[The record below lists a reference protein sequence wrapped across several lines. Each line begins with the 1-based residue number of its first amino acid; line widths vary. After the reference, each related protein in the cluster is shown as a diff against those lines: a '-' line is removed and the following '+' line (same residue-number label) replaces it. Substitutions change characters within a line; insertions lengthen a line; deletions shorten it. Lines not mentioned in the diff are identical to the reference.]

1 MKPEELLDP
10 AFHSFMTPS
19 AERWSLGTLPA
30 IRTRVHSTFKPA
42 HRARCTQTWLS
53 GLDGERLRLCLYRP
67 AMCFS
72 KTPLPAILYLHGGGF
87 VLGRPEMADDYLAD
101 LADEL
106 QVLIVAVDYR
116 LAPEQ
121 AFPGP
126 LEDCYAALGWMFANV
141 QDLNLDPQ
149 RIVVMGHSAGG
160 GLAAALAIMARDRQ
174 QYPIAAQVLV
184 YPMLDHRT
192 GSAGSPYSNPNTG
205 TFSWLPAQNQFCW
218 ACLRGGYRLDDER
231 VGWFSP
237 ALEQELGG
245 LPPCFLS
252 VGALDLFVDED
263 VAYAMGLARA
273 GVGLELH
280 VYPGAPH
287 MFDQVPGRITTQ
299 AVVDVVRALGEFLKR
314 S

>member
-10 AFHSFMTPS
+10 AFHSFMSPS
-19 AERWSLGTLPA
+19 PERWSLDTLPA
-30 IRTRVHSTFKPA
+30 IRTRVHSAFKPA
-42 HRARCTQTWLS
+42 HRVRCTESWIPGT
-53 GLDGERLRLCLYRP
+53 DGERLRLCFYRP
-67 AMCFS
+67 TNCVSRAPPP
-72 KTPLPAILYLHGGGF
+72 TILYVHGGGF

-106 QVLIVAVDYR
+106 QVPIVAVDYR
-116 LAPEQ
+116 LAPEY
-121 AFPGP
+121 AFPAP
-126 LEDCYAALGWMFANV
+126 LEDCYTALGWMHVNALS
-141 QDLNLDPQ
+141 LNLDPQ

-174 QYPIAAQVLV
+174 QYPVAAQVLI

-192 GSAGSPYSNPNTG
+192 GSSDSLYLNPSTG
-205 TFSWLPAQNQFCW
+205 TFNWLPAQNQFCW
-218 ACLRGGYRLDDER
+218 ECLRGGYRLDDGR

-237 ALEQELGG
+237 ALEQALGG

-263 VAYAMGLARA
+263 VAYAMGLSQA
-273 GVGLELH
+273 GVGVELH

-299 AVVDVVRALGEFLKR
+299 LAIDVVRALRQFLG
-314 S
+314 